1 MRLFLDICT
10 GAGLSASAG
19 VRPFLPALVAGAFAA
34 LDFGVDYD
42 GTDYA
47 FLESF
52 WWLLAMLVLL
62 AAVLALMRREG
73 AAIAER
79 GPIAAGLAG
88 VSIAIGALLFAGTLA
103 DHGYAS
109 WPGLVGGLACA
120 ALGQAAVRSL
130 FTRVRARLDR
140 QAQEALVVFEDGGS
154 FLGAVLAVLVP
165 PVSILL
171 LGFLGWL
178 LLGGKRRAG
187 EKYAGLRILR

>member
-10 GAGLSASAG
+10 GAGLSAAAG
-19 VRPFLPALVAGAFAA
+19 VRPFMPALVAGLFAT
-34 LDFGVDYD
+34 LNFGVDFD

-62 AAVLALMRREG
+62 AFVLVLMRREG
-73 AAIAER
+73 AETAER
-79 GPIAAGLAG
+79 GPIGAALAG
-88 VSIAIGALLFAGTLA
+88 VSLAIGALLFAGTLA
-103 DHGYAS
+103 DHGYTA
-109 WPGLVGGLACA
+109 WLGLPAGLACA

-140 QAQEALVVFEDGGS
+140 QAQQALVVFEDGGS
-154 FLGAVLAVLVP
+154 LLGSALAVVVP